1 PRLLPRRPFA
11 VQLRAAVCR
20 QGVRRVR
27 FDVRLVLR
35 AVEDVVG
42 GVVDQRQTELG
53 DMARAADVDRG
64 GILRVCLGAVHVGPG
79 GGVQDEL
86 SRETGRRE
94 GGDVPVGARQR
105 EDVVSGERLLQRT
118 PELTTRAGDQDSA
131 VSRSDRIG
139 DLVLHRSTT
148 RGSSHGHS
156 CSSGSPASY
165 SSVTWYSIKTSVRAS
180 NPCARFPGT

>member
-1 PRLLPRRPFA
+1 
-11 VQLRAAVCR
+11 R

-35 AVEDVVG
+35 AGGDVVG
-42 GVVDQRQTELG
+42 GGVEPTQNELG
-53 DMARAADVDRG
+53 DTARAAPGDPGGHLRGFLRGVPRGPRG
-64 GILRVCLGAVHVGPG
+64 GAPDGRHP
-79 GGVQDEL
+79 
-86 SRETGRRE
+86 ETGRRE

-180 NPCARFPGT
+180 NPCA